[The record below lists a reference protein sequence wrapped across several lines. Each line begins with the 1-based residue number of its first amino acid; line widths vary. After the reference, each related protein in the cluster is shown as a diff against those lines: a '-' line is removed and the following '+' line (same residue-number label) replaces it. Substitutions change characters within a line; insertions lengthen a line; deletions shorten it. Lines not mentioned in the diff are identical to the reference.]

1 MVTEEQL
8 AGWTGPSSA
17 TEQDKQERTERMIR
31 QAIDEHDGFD
41 GYRSDFSVYA
51 KGSYANNT
59 NVKSD
64 SDVDIVVECHDQYY
78 WEEHDP
84 SKGGHPS
91 PRNPYTGPWTPEK
104 LREEIAAALEK
115 KFPGAVTAGSTAFE
129 VDASSARVNADVVP
143 SFKYKLYFSD
153 GSYRQGTKV
162 FKKDG
167 SSIVNYP
174 KLQLDR
180 GREKNVRTNGFYKK
194 TVRILKRLENE
205 LVSKGLTEELP
216 SYLLEC
222 LIFNCDEEYC
232 SRSTWRG
239 TMQGCL
245 AQIFNSTIGDEP
257 DKDRWLEAN
266 GAKFLFHPSQKWT
279 REQVHQFAS
288 DAWDYMEFE

>member
-1 MVTEEQL
+1 MVTEEKL
-8 AGWTGPSSA
+8 ASWTGSSSP

-31 QAIDEHDGFD
+31 EAIDEHDGFD
-41 GYRSDFSVYA
+41 GYRSGFTVYA

-64 SDVDIVVECHDQYY
+64 SDVDVVVECTDVCY

-84 SKGGHPS
+84 AQGGHAS
-91 PRNPYTGPWTPEK
+91 GEPYTGPWTPEK
-104 LREEIAAALEK
+104 LRQEIASALEK

-129 VDASSARVNADVVP
+129 VNASSARVNADVVP
-143 SFKYKLYFSD
+143 SFTYKLYFAD
-153 GSYRQGTKV
+153 GDFIQGTKV

-167 SSIVNYP
+167 TSVVNYP
-174 KLQLDR
+174 KLQLER
-180 GREKNVRTNGFYKK
+180 GRAKNTRTNNYYKK

-205 LVSKGLTEELP
+205 LVSKGLTEAVP

-222 LIFNCDEEYC
+222 LIYNCPDEYF

-239 TMQGCL
+239 TMRGCL
-245 AQIFNSTIGDEP
+245 ADIFNSTMGPEP
-257 DKDRWLEAN
+257 DENRWLEAN
-266 GAKFLFHPSQKWT
+266 GVKYLFHYAQKWT
-279 REQVHQFAS
+279 RAQVHKFAS

>member
-1 MVTEEQL
+1 MVTEETL
-8 AGWTGPSSA
+8 SGWTGPSSA
-17 TEQDKQERTERMIR
+17 SEQEKQERTERMIR
-31 QAIDEHDGFD
+31 EAIAEHDGFD
-41 GYRSDFSVYA
+41 GYRNDFSIYA

-64 SDVDIVVECHDQYY
+64 SDVDVVVECTDCCY

-84 SKGGHPS
+84 AKGGHPGGS
-91 PRNPYTGPWTPEK
+91 PYAGPWTPDK

-115 KFPGAVTAGSTAFE
+115 KFPGSVTAGSTAFE

-143 SFKYKLYFSD
+143 SFQYKLYFAD

-174 KLQLDR
+174 KLQLEL
-180 GREKNVRTNGFYKK
+180 GKAKNVRTNGYYKK

-205 LVSKGLTEELP
+205 LVSNGLTEEIA

-222 LIFNCDEEYC
+222 LIYNCPEEYF
-232 SRSTWRG
+232 SRTTWRG

-245 AQIFNSTIGDEP
+245 ADIYNHTLKAEP
-257 DKDRWLEAN
+257 DDNRWLEAN
-266 GAKFLFHPSQKWT
+266 GAKYLFHPSQKWT
-279 REQVHQFAS
+279 RAQVHQFAS
-288 DAWDYMEFE
+288 DAWNYMEFE

>member
-1 MVTEEQL
+1 MVTEEKL
-8 AGWTGPSSA
+8 AGWTGPSSP
-17 TEQDKQERTERMIR
+17 TEQDRQERTERMIR
-31 QAIDEHDGFD
+31 EAIDEHDGFD
-41 GYRSDFSVYA
+41 GYRSDFSIYA

-64 SDVDIVVECHDQYY
+64 SDVDIVVECTDVCY

-84 SKGGHPS
+84 AKGGHPS
-91 PRNPYTGPWTPEK
+91 GNNPYTGPWTPEK
-104 LREEIAAALEK
+104 LRDEIAAALEK
-115 KFPGAVTAGSTAFE
+115 KFPGSVTPGSTAFE

-153 GSYRQGTKV
+153 GTYRQGTKV

-174 KLQLDR
+174 KLQLER
-180 GREKNVRTNGFYKK
+180 GKAKNTRTNGYYKK

-205 LVSKGLTEELP
+205 LVSKGLTDEVP

-222 LIFNCDEEYC
+222 LIYNCPEEYF
-232 SRSTWRG
+232 SRRTWRG

-245 AQIFNSTIGDEP
+245 ADIYNHTMRAEP
-257 DKDRWLEAN
+257 DSDRWLEAN
-266 GAKFLFHPSQKWT
+266 GAKYLFHSSQKWT
-279 REQVHQFAS
+279 REQVHKFAS